1 MEGLKEKA
9 AKGVM
14 WSGARIWGARAV
26 SFIVFALLGRLLS
39 PDAFGIV
46 ALASVYINFVYT
58 FQDQGLGAAI
68 VQREE
73 LNPEHL
79 DSAFWANILL
89 GGLLS
94 FFSFISASLI
104 ARLFDEVQMI
114 QIIRWL
120 SLSFI
125 LEGLSSVQIAIL
137 KRDLAFKELAL
148 REIIAISISGI
159 IGVILAFL
167 GFGVWSLVAQQLLKL
182 FVGAIVLWRVSS
194 WRPRFFFSLQ
204 HAKDLFSFGLNIVG
218 IRILNFLNLH
228 SDELLI
234 GYFLGST
241 LLGYY
246 TVAYKMFSVMKD
258 LLTSVT
264 NAVAFPTFSR
274 LQEDPEEMRHT
285 FYQAV
290 WYTSIISFPVFIG
303 MSLIAPEIIPTFFGP
318 QWTLSIPVLQVLSFI
333 GILHSIFYFH
343 DSLVYAVGKPGWRLG
358 LILLNAITNVIA
370 FAIAVRW
377 GIVAVA
383 AAYVIRGYLLSPIE
397 FWMVRRLA
405 NINLKTY
412 FSQFIGPAF
421 GCLVMTVGIL
431 GLRYIIGDTFN
442 LILQIIIYV
451 LFGAIIYEFGLH
463 LVVPSLWTR
472 LLKALRL
479 VLPERFIPGIRET

>member
-9 AKGVM
+9 VKGVV

-26 SFIVFALLGRLLS
+26 SFVVFALLGRLLS

-68 VQREE
+68 VQREKLE
-73 LNPEHL
+73 PEHL

-89 GGLLS
+89 GGLLT
-94 FFSFISASLI
+94 FFSFITAGLI
-104 ARLFDEVQMI
+104 AGLFDEPQMT

-120 SLSFI
+120 SLCFI
-125 LEGLSSVQIAIL
+125 LEGLSSVQAAIL
-137 KRDLAFKELAL
+137 QRNLAFKELAL

-159 IGVILAFL
+159 IGVTLAFL
-167 GFGVWSLVAQQLLKL
+167 GFGVWSLVVQQLMKL
-182 FVGAIVLWRVSS
+182 FVGIIVLWSVSN
-194 WRPRFFFSLQ
+194 WRPRIYFSLQ

-246 TVAYKMFSVMKD
+246 TVAYKMFSTMKD

-285 FYQAV
+285 FYQVV
-290 WYTSIISFPVFIG
+290 WYTSIISFPAFIG
-303 MSLIAPEIIPTFFGP
+303 MSLIAPELIPTFFGP

-343 DSLVYAVGKPGWRLG
+343 ESLVYAVGKPGWRLG
-358 LILLNAITNVIA
+358 VILLNAITNVIA

-383 AAYVIRGYLLSPIE
+383 AAYVIRGYLLSPVE
-397 FWMVRRLA
+397 FWMVHRLA
-405 NINLKTY
+405 QINLKTY
-412 FSQFIGPAF
+412 FHQFLGPVLGSLA
-421 GCLVMTVGIL
+421 MSAAIL
-431 GLRYIIGDTFN
+431 GLRYVIGEAFN
-442 LILQIIIYV
+442 SVLQIATYV
-451 LFGAIIYEFGLH
+451 LFGAIIYGFGVQ

-472 LLKALRL
+472 LFKLLRL
-479 VLPERFIPGIRET
+479 ILPERFIPGMREP